1 MNLSRLERAII
12 TVAVVASVLAVFLI
26 GVRAGIYRGRMLQ
39 ERETSAAEYRANTL
53 EASLN
58 ECREDGPKVAR
69 KERRK

>member
-1 MNLSRLERAII
+1 MSVSEKAWMALVA
-12 TVAVVASVLAVFLI
+12 TVAALILFTI
-26 GVRAGIYRGRMLQ
+26 GVQAGIYRGRSLQ